1 MNNEIGI
8 YIHIPFC
15 ISKCFYCDFTS
26 YANREN
32 MIEKYIYA
40 LCNEILAKAEIL
52 SEYKVTTIYI
62 GGGTPSYIDSKYIKQ
77 IFDTLMLVI
86 NKEDVKEITV
96 EVNPNSVDEEKMRS
110 YKEIGIN
117 RISIGLQS
125 TYDTILK
132 KIGRAHNLK
141 DFEDTLELA
150 NKVGF
155 KNISVDLIYPLPDLD
170 LVKFKESVEYV
181 INLKDKNVKHI
192 SIYNLEVHENTKL
205 AFLLKEGYVTL
216 VDEDTEY
223 EMYEYLRKR
232 FEEEGYHRYEISNYA
247 IDGYESKH
255 NLRYWNQELY
265 LGFGCGASSFFSGTR
280 YSNIKNIEKYIENI
294 ETGNSII
301 DKENYEELDLLAL
314 MKEYVMLSLRKIE
327 GLDKKKFKAKYKK
340 DIEELF
346 AEEIKEL
353 TDDKLIEEKQDK
365 ILLTKR
371 GLEVANLVWEKF
383 V

>member
-77 IFDTLMLVI
+77 IFDTLMLAI
-86 NKEDVKEITV
+86 NKEDVKEITI
-96 EVNPNSVDEEKMRS
+96 EVNPNSVDEEKMRN

-150 NKVGF
+150 NKIGF

-170 LVKFKESVEYV
+170 LEKFKESIEYV

-232 FEEEGYHRYEISNYA
+232 FEEEEYHRYEISNYA

-265 LGFGCGASSFFSGTR
+265 IGFGCGASSFFSGTR

-340 DIEELF
+340 DIEEIF

>member
-77 IFDTLMLVI
+77 IFDTLMLAI
-86 NKEDVKEITV
+86 NKEDVKEITI

-150 NKVGF
+150 NKIGF
-155 KNISVDLIYPLPDLD
+155 KNISADLIYPLPDLD
-170 LVKFKESVEYV
+170 LEKFKESVEYV

-232 FEEEGYHRYEISNYA
+232 FEEEEYHRYEISNYA

-340 DIEELF
+340 DIEEIF

>member
-77 IFDTLMLVI
+77 IFDTLMLAI
-86 NKEDVKEITV
+86 NKEDVKEITI

-141 DFEDTLELA
+141 DFEETLELA

-170 LVKFKESVEYV
+170 LEKFKESVEYV

-232 FEEEGYHRYEISNYA
+232 FEEEGYYRYEISNYS

-294 ETGNSII
+294 ETGNNII

-340 DIEELF
+340 DIEEIF

>member
-86 NKEDVKEITV
+86 NKEDVKEITI

-170 LVKFKESVEYV
+170 LEKFKESVEYV

-247 IDGYESKH
+247 MDGYESKH

-340 DIEELF
+340 DIEEIF

>member
-77 IFDTLMLVI
+77 IFDTLMLAI
-86 NKEDVKEITV
+86 NKEDVKEITI

-150 NKVGF
+150 NKIGF
-155 KNISVDLIYPLPDLD
+155 KNISADLIYPLPDLD
-170 LVKFKESVEYV
+170 LEKFKESVEYV
-181 INLKDKNVKHI
+181 INNKDKNVKHI

-232 FEEEGYHRYEISNYA
+232 FEEEEYHRYEISNYA

-340 DIEELF
+340 DIEEIF

>member
-77 IFDTLMLVI
+77 IFDTLMLAI
-86 NKEDVKEITV
+86 NKEDVKEITI

-150 NKVGF
+150 NKIGF

-170 LVKFKESVEYV
+170 LEKFKESVEYV

-232 FEEEGYHRYEISNYA
+232 FEEEGYRRYEISNYA

-340 DIEELF
+340 DIEEIF

>member
-77 IFDTLMLVI
+77 IFDTLMLAI
-86 NKEDVKEITV
+86 KKEDVKEITI

-150 NKVGF
+150 NKIGF

-170 LVKFKESVEYV
+170 LEKFKESVEYV

-232 FEEEGYHRYEISNYA
+232 FEEEEYHRYEISNYA

-340 DIEELF
+340 DIEEIF

>member
-1 MNNEIGI
+1 M
-8 YIHIPFC
+8 
-15 ISKCFYCDFTS
+15 
-26 YANREN
+26 
-32 MIEKYIYA
+32 
-40 LCNEILAKAEIL
+40 
-52 SEYKVTTIYI
+52 
-62 GGGTPSYIDSKYIKQ
+62 
-77 IFDTLMLVI
+77 
-86 NKEDVKEITV
+86 
-96 EVNPNSVDEEKMRS
+96 
-110 YKEIGIN
+110 
-117 RISIGLQS
+117 
-125 TYDTILK
+125 
-132 KIGRAHNLK
+132 
-141 DFEDTLELA
+141 
-150 NKVGF
+150 
-155 KNISVDLIYPLPDLD
+155 
-170 LVKFKESVEYV
+170 
-181 INLKDKNVKHI
+181 
-192 SIYNLEVHENTKL
+192 HENTKL

-247 IDGYESKH
+247 MDGYESKH

-340 DIEELF
+340 DIEEIF

>member
-77 IFDTLMLVI
+77 IFDTLMLAI
-86 NKEDVKEITV
+86 NKEDVKEITI

-110 YKEIGIN
+110 YKEIGTN

-150 NKVGF
+150 NKIGF

-170 LVKFKESVEYV
+170 LEKFKESVEYV

-340 DIEELF
+340 DIEEIF

>member
-86 NKEDVKEITV
+86 NKEDVKEITI

-141 DFEDTLELA
+141 DFEETLELA

-170 LVKFKESVEYV
+170 LEKFKESVEYV

-232 FEEEGYHRYEISNYA
+232 FEEEYHRYEISNYA

-340 DIEELF
+340 DIEEIF

>member
-86 NKEDVKEITV
+86 NKEDVKEITI

-150 NKVGF
+150 NKIGF

-170 LVKFKESVEYV
+170 LEKFKESVEYV

-232 FEEEGYHRYEISNYA
+232 FEEEEYHRYEISNYA

-340 DIEELF
+340 DIEEIF

>member
-86 NKEDVKEITV
+86 NKEDVKEITI

-150 NKVGF
+150 NKIGF

-170 LVKFKESVEYV
+170 LEKFKESVEYV

-340 DIEELF
+340 DIEEIF

>member
-77 IFDTLMLVI
+77 IFDTLMLAI
-86 NKEDVKEITV
+86 NKEDVKEITI

-150 NKVGF
+150 NKIGF

-170 LVKFKESVEYV
+170 LEKFKESVEYV

-232 FEEEGYHRYEISNYA
+232 FEEEGYYRYEISNYA

-340 DIEELF
+340 DIEEIF

>member
-1 MNNEIGI
+1 M
-8 YIHIPFC
+8 P
-15 ISKCFYCDFTS
+15 
-26 YANREN
+26 
-32 MIEKYIYA
+32 
-40 LCNEILAKAEIL
+40 AE
-52 SEYKVTTIYI
+52 
-62 GGGTPSYIDSKYIKQ
+62 YIKQ
-77 IFDTLMLVI
+77 IFDTLMLAI
-86 NKEDVKEITV
+86 NKEDVKEITI

-150 NKVGF
+150 NKIGF

-170 LVKFKESVEYV
+170 LEKFKESVEYV

-232 FEEEGYHRYEISNYA
+232 FEEEEYHRYEISNYA

-340 DIEELF
+340 DIEEIF

>member
-32 MIEKYIYA
+32 IIEKYIYA

-86 NKEDVKEITV
+86 NKEDVKEITI
-96 EVNPNSVDEEKMRS
+96 EVNPNSVDEKKMRS

-170 LVKFKESVEYV
+170 LEKFKESVEYV
-181 INLKDKNVKHI
+181 ISLKDKNVKHI

-205 AFLLKEGYVTL
+205 AFLLKEGYITL

-340 DIEELF
+340 DIEEIF

>member
-77 IFDTLMLVI
+77 IFDTLMLAI
-86 NKEDVKEITV
+86 NKEDVKEITI

-150 NKVGF
+150 NKIGF

-170 LVKFKESVEYV
+170 LEKFKESVEYV

-232 FEEEGYHRYEISNYA
+232 FEEEEYHRYEISNYA

-265 LGFGCGASSFFSGTR
+265 IGFGCGASSFFSGTR

-340 DIEELF
+340 DIEEIF

>member
-86 NKEDVKEITV
+86 NKEDVKEITI
-96 EVNPNSVDEEKMRS
+96 EVNPNSVDEEKIRS

-170 LVKFKESVEYV
+170 LEKFKESVEYV

-340 DIEELF
+340 DIEEIF

>member
-77 IFDTLMLVI
+77 IFDTLMLAI
-86 NKEDVKEITV
+86 NKEDVKEITI

-150 NKVGF
+150 NKIGF

-170 LVKFKESVEYV
+170 LEKFKESVEYV

-232 FEEEGYHRYEISNYA
+232 FEEEEYHRYEISNYA

-265 LGFGCGASSFFSGTR
+265 LGFGCGASSFFSRTR

-340 DIEELF
+340 DIEEIF

>member
-77 IFDTLMLVI
+77 IFDTLMLAI
-86 NKEDVKEITV
+86 NKEDVKEITI

-141 DFEDTLELA
+141 DFEETLELA

-170 LVKFKESVEYV
+170 LEKFKESVEYV

-232 FEEEGYHRYEISNYA
+232 FEEEEYHRYEISNYA

-340 DIEELF
+340 DIEEIF